1 MEEIMDFKGMYAYS
15 MIDGW
20 FSFLFFFFSL
30 VIRGETVWSKVSM
43 KLEHRVQQNHERQH
57 GQHSTQNGSTAGVSV
72 GRAVLLN
79 RWCSSP
85 ITVKPSGV
93 ICSLTL
99 MPADCINAWNDKFSW
114 SVNVGPEGGARV
126 IDSQSCR
133 WPKSSIQYDSTSTL
147 LTVAVPFK
155 DHCRSDVKQ

>member
-1 MEEIMDFKGMYAYS
+1 MPTRWLIGDFFF
-15 MIDGW
+15 
-20 FSFLFFFFSL
+20 FSFFFSL

-57 GQHSTQNGSTAGVSV
+57 GQHSTQNESTAGVSV
-72 GRAVLLN
+72 GRAVPLN

-114 SVNVGPEGGARV
+114 SVNVGPEGGAHICNRFTELSV
-126 IDSQSCR
+126 TQKQHTVWQHIDSSDCSCA
-133 WPKSSIQYDSTSTL
+133 L
-147 LTVAVPFK
+147 
-155 DHCRSDVKQ
+155 

>member
-1 MEEIMDFKGMYAYS
+1 MDFKWMYAYS

-20 FSFLFFFFSL
+20 FFFFSFFFSL
-30 VIRGETVWSKVSM
+30 VIRGEIVWSKVSM
-43 KLEHRVQQNHERQH
+43 ELEHRVQQNHERQH
-57 GQHSTQNGSTAGVSV
+57 GQHSTQNESTAGVSV
-72 GRAVLLN
+72 SRAVPLN

-114 SVNVGPEGGARV
+114 SVNVGPEGGAHVYNRFTELSV
-126 IDSQSCR
+126 TQKQHTVWQHIDSSDCSCA
-133 WPKSSIQYDSTSTL
+133 L
-147 LTVAVPFK
+147 
-155 DHCRSDVKQ
+155 